1 MKIRI
6 RGVLELIE
14 WGFESIADRF
24 GIQRRHVLFG
34 IFVLLLSTFITAWY
48 IYQKNWV
55 IAGEI
60 KAGQS
65 EKYTTV
71 SLDGEESAMQEM
83 ANEIRKSILDT
94 PMAAAATSESM
105 AQSSASS
112 NAQRSEPQN
121 SAANQS
127 AFASPATTSA
137 SSAGASSSS
146 FKPTAAQPNTQVMA
160 GQARSENSQSMAAAS
175 PVPVSRSTAGRQ
187 SIRSNPQSEVTQ
199 SVVANRST
207 SPNSASSAGKDRPV
221 SPPISP
227 SNISKM
233 STGGAKSVSGE
244 SMSAAL
250 SNPPKIQ
257 AVPGASA
264 ARSIPQTSA
273 VQSSVVASST
283 AAEIS
288 SSSAA
293 NPNSSIS
300 PSSVSRVSPAS
311 VKAEAARAE
320 VSQGMSQVATQTAAK
335 SASGNNSAHSDP
347 QSVTAAQSVLASA
360 QSLATTGIASQSGNI
375 MPSLSGSRAASSGVQ
390 SSSAKSV
397 VKQSMA
403 SATSQALAQASNV
416 TSVSSRVNPVSASTA
431 QRSALATRSAGIA
444 ASGSNGAKAASFV
457 PSISGSRAAVSGVQN
472 AGAKAVAGGS
482 LSPANTGSL
491 AQSVTGS
498 RGSARGNPSG
508 KESNGE
514 SSSVRS
520 SNSVSAVLGSKGT
533 GNYSLSPTVSGSRA
547 NAMGVRSTGAEAV
560 NGQNLSG
567 AATQSMAKSVSGSFG
582 LSRGNTSGD
591 MGNYTGGSAQGLN
604 LAARSTGA
612 RSTGYSSFAPIISG
626 RSMTVSGMV
635 SHKAKAVAARNM
647 AGISV
652 VASSRPSH
660 AMTTSARSGPASTR
674 SNFTGSAGALTVRP
688 SISDAGVTGVMSSI
702 DRAIRAATPPASGLA
717 SVSSKT
723 QPPVKQGFSNSRSRI
738 GSSNP
743 AASTQVMTQAGTH
756 ALVGPMKLGGLRS
769 TRPAMAVKSGA
780 ESPTKNSA
788 RSVSVELRGYSGTSK
803 QMNSR
808 AQTDTRSQQ
817 PLPAVALNRQ
827 SPQLTAKLV
836 PQQLTPKIELPVP
849 RSKPTCVQLNDPESD
864 AENPEIRKTKLEQ
877 FKSEGF
883 NIRTESKGDRFV
895 FIIDKSESMLDD
907 DRMIGAKQALER
919 TLDKLGPDKSYFI
932 YFFSDKTFK
941 MEPDR
946 MLKAT
951 SDNKNE
957 TMKWVKTV
965 SAEGF
970 TNPRDALKDAFERLK
985 PSTIWLLSDG
995 KFSIYKSGRR
1005 SNIRRQERLTSVL
1018 RVIRELNVAQVKINT
1033 IGFAAREGKVDD
1045 SLREIAKENGGAY
1058 RFIPTGDK

>member
-55 IAGEI
+55 IAGKI
-60 KAGQS
+60 QAGQI
-65 EKYTTV
+65 EKYMTV
-71 SLDGEESAMQEM
+71 SLDGEESAMQKM
-83 ANEIRKSILDT
+83 ASEIRKSILDT

-127 AFASPATTSA
+127 ASASTATASA
-137 SSAGASSSS
+137 SSAGASSSNLT
-146 FKPTAAQPNTQVMA
+146 PTAAQANAQVMA
-160 GQARSENSQSMAAAS
+160 GRARSENSQSMAAAS
-175 PVPVSRSTAGRQ
+175 PVPASQSTAGSQ
-187 SIRSNPQSEVTQ
+187 SVRSNPQSRVTQ
-199 SVVANRST
+199 SVVAKRRPS
-207 SPNSASSAGKDRPV
+207 SESASIAGKERPV

-227 SNISKM
+227 SAIAKM
-233 STGGAKSVSGE
+233 STGRAKSVSGQR
-244 SMSAAL
+244 MSAAITQQ
-250 SNPPKIQ
+250 PKIQ
-257 AVPGASA
+257 AVPGAIA
-264 ARSIPQTSA
+264 ARSMPQTSA
-273 VQSSVVASST
+273 AQSSAAASST
-283 AAEIS
+283 AAKIS
-288 SSSAA
+288 KSSAA

-300 PSSVSRVSPAS
+300 PSSASQVFQAS
-311 VKAEAARAE
+311 VKAEGARGE
-320 VSQGMSQVATQTAAK
+320 ISQGMSQAATQTAAK
-335 SASGNNSAHSDP
+335 SASGKSSAHSEP
-347 QSVTAAQSVLASA
+347 QSATAARSVAASA
-360 QSLATTGIASQSGNI
+360 QSLATTASVSQSGNI
-375 MPSLSGSRAASSGVQ
+375 VPSLSGSRAASSGVQ
-390 SSSAKSV
+390 SSSAQSTGG
-397 VKQSMA
+397 QSMA
-403 SATSQALAQASNV
+403 SATSQALAQASNG
-416 TSVSSRVNPVSASTA
+416 SGGSSRGNPISASSA
-431 QRSALATRSAGIA
+431 RGSALATRSALAA
-444 ASGSNGAKAASFV
+444 ASGSNGEKAASFV
-457 PSISGSRAAVSGVQN
+457 PSVSGSRAAVSEVQN
-472 AGAKAVAGGS
+472 AGAKAVADGS
-482 LSPANTGSL
+482 LSAANAQSL
-491 AQSVTGS
+491 AQSATGS
-498 RGSARGNPSG
+498 RGSARINPSVKKG
-508 KESNGE
+508 NGE
-514 SSSVRS
+514 SSSVQS
-520 SNSVSAVLGSKGT
+520 SISVSAVAGSKGT
-533 GNYSLSPTVSGSRA
+533 GNHSLSPIVSGSRA
-547 NAMGVRSTGAEAV
+547 AAMGVRSTGAQAEK
-560 NGQNLSG
+560 GQNLSG
-567 AATQSMAKSVSGSFG
+567 ASTQSMAKAASGFFG
-582 LSRGNTSGD
+582 SSRGNIT
-591 MGNYTGGSAQGLN
+591 GNIGNARGSAQGSN
-604 LAARSTGA
+604 LAATTTGTRGA
-612 RSTGYSSFAPIISG
+612 GSSSFAPTISG
-626 RSMTVSGMV
+626 MSMAASAMV
-635 SHKAKAVAARNM
+635 SHKARGVAARNM

-652 VASSRPSH
+652 VASSRPSN
-660 AMTTSARSGPASTR
+660 AMTGSARSGPASTR
-674 SNFTGSAGALTVRP
+674 GNFIGSAGVFTVRP
-688 SISDAGVTGVMSSI
+688 SISDAGVTGGMKTI
-702 DRAIRAATPPASGLA
+702 HRAIRAATPPASGLA
-717 SVSSKT
+717 SVSST
-723 QPPVKQGFSNSRSRI
+723 PQSPVEQGLSKSRSRL
-738 GSSNP
+738 GSSKP
-743 AASTQVMTQAGTH
+743 EVSTQVMTQAGTH
-756 ALVGPMKLGGLRS
+756 ALVGPMRLGGLRS
-769 TRPAMAVKSGA
+769 TRPAMAVKNGA

-788 RSVSVELRGYSGTSK
+788 QSVSVELRVHSGTSK

-827 SPQLTAKLV
+827 SPKLTAKLV

-849 RSKPTCVQLNDPESD
+849 RPKPTCVQLNDPESN

-883 NIRTESKGDRFV
+883 NIRTESKGDSFI

-995 KFSIYKSGRR
+995 KFSLYKSGRR

-1018 RVIRELNVAQVKINT
+1018 RVIRELNVAQVRINT

-1045 SLREIAKENGGAY
+1045 SLREIAKENGGTY